1 MEMQMCPCIERH
13 GNDRLGIKICQ
24 SLALSPLSPWS
35 HDCGIP
41 ESVWFMEISML
52 NSPASSVWEVTWH
65 SDHQGISHISVT
77 MVTVTYYYLDH
88 NDDDDH
94 K

>member
-1 MEMQMCPCIERH
+1 
-13 GNDRLGIKICQ
+13 
-24 SLALSPLSPWS
+24 
-35 HDCGIP
+35 
-41 ESVWFMEISML
+41 ML
-52 NSPASSVWEVTWH
+52 NCEQRVGGDLAT
-65 SDHQGISHISVT
+65 DHQGISHISVT